1 MSIDGGDQLI
11 LATAGYDHTIK
22 IWQAHTGNCVK
33 SMQHLDSVIIK
44 LQYYLLKE

>member
-1 MSIDGGDQLI
+1 MPQMSIDGSDQLI

-33 SMQHLDSVIIK
+33 SMQHLDSVSKSIK
-44 LQYYLLKE
+44 M